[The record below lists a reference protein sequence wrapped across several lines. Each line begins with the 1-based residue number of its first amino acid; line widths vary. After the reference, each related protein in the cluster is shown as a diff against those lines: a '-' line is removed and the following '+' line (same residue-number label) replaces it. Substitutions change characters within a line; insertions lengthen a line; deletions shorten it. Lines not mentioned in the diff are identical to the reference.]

1 MQVHTM
7 AGLAKFEDVKVQLA
21 KDLQQKKTDQLRSDL
36 DKKLR
41 QNAKIEEL

>member
-1 MQVHTM
+1 VE
-7 AGLAKFEDVKVQLA
+7 KFEDARVQLA